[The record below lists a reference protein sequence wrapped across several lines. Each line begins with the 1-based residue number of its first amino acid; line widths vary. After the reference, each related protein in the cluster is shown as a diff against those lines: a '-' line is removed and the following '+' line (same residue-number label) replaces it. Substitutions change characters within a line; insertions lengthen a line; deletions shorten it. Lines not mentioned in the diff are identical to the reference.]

1 MNCNLCD
8 SNILERNTATFDCGH
23 CFHLSCVLSHHYSTL
38 CYTCNTD
45 NQTLPNM
52 GLDRQ
57 VAIRSG
63 ISSKIQ
69 QRQLKPIEMTSFMG
83 KFHRLLSPLTPQAT
97 CFADHVYHNKKLSY
111 ISINGFAPSDAVQ
124 ERITWSNISAQY
136 TSADILEFGF
146 AWTHMIGMGITPTQ
160 LKKFT
165 WAQQKRNLELSA
177 EKILQM
183 KMSIAELAA
192 LKYTTHQLVELGFT
206 WSILANVGANVE
218 TWRLFGFR
226 LEDLKRYWQ
235 PSLTQW
241 VSSGFY
247 DKDRL
252 SHAGWDMEDVLKT
265 LPNVTSRNSGRML
278 RLAF

>member
-1 MNCNLCD
+1 
-8 SNILERNTATFDCGH
+8 
-23 CFHLSCVLSHHYSTL
+23 
-38 CYTCNTD
+38 
-45 NQTLPNM
+45 
-52 GLDRQ
+52 
-57 VAIRSG
+57 
-63 ISSKIQ
+63 
-69 QRQLKPIEMTSFMG
+69 
-83 KFHRLLSPLTPQAT
+83 
-97 CFADHVYHNKKLSY
+97 
-111 ISINGFAPSDAVQ
+111 
-124 ERITWSNISAQY
+124 
-136 TSADILEFGF
+136 
-146 AWTHMIGMGITPTQ
+146 
-160 LKKFT
+160 
-165 WAQQKRNLELSA
+165 
-177 EKILQM
+177 M